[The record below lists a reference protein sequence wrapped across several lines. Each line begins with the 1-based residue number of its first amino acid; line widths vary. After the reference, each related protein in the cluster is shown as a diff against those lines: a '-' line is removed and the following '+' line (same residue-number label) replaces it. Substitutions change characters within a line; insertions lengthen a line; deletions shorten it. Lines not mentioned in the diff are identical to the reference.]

1 MADSGVREIQLTG
14 KQLVFLFMASVV
26 LIVAVF
32 LLGVSVG
39 RGVHSAQAISGVA
52 EAAPATTTEPPV
64 PVPVN
69 TPGATAGT
77 TYQTALAA
85 GGAQATTPP
94 QSPPAP
100 PASST
105 PAPKTNPAPPAGSSR
120 RHCAAAGC
128 DTDDVGACRRTPP
141 PRPRRRP
148 SRRRAATG
156 TWFVQIESFKSKD
169 SADSLAAKLR
179 AKGYAASIVEAKPS
193 FKVRVGP
200 YAQRSD
206 ADPVV
211 EKMKKDGFSST
222 FVTR

>member
-26 LIVAVF
+26 LIVSVF

-39 RGVHSAQAISGVA
+39 RGVHGAQAISGVA

-100 PASST
+100 QASST
-105 PAPKTNPAPPAGSSR
+105 PAPKSNPAPPPAL
-120 RHCAAAGC
+120 
-128 DTDDVGACRRTPP
+128 TPP
-141 PRPRRRP
+141 PP
-148 SRRRAATG
+148 SAIPATSAPASNTAAKTTTQAKPPAPATG
-156 TWFVQIESFKSKD
+156 AWFVQIESFKSKD
-169 SADSLAAKLR
+169 SADALAAKLR
-179 AKGYAASIVEAKPS
+179 AKGYAVSIVDAKPL

-206 ADPVV
+206 TDTVV
-211 EKMKKDGFSST
+211 EKMKKDGFSSA